1 MTYVVSDI
9 HGNYR
14 KYLKLL
20 EKINF
25 NDSDTLFVLGDV
37 VDRGKQPIEI
47 LTDMMYRSNV
57 IPILGNHEYM
67 ALESLRILSSEIT
80 QESILSLE
88 QDFLIS
94 ALNWI
99 ELGGQTTIDGF
110 MKLSKESQN
119 DLLDYLLEFSLYEE
133 VTVKGQDYVLVHAG
147 LSNFSPERKLKDY
160 QLHKLIFESPEYFRT
175 YFSNKILVTG
185 HTPTRF
191 IDDNS
196 KPDFIF
202 KANNHIAIDCGE
214 GFGGKLGAMCFDTGE
229 EFYV

>member
-9 HGNYR
+9 HGNFK

-25 NDSDTLFVLGDV
+25 QCCDTLFVLGDI
-37 VDRGKQPIEI
+37 VDRGKQPMEI

-57 IPILGNHEYM
+57 IPILGNHEFM

-80 QESILSLE
+80 EESIISFEQNFLE
-88 QDFLIS
+88 S
-94 ALNWI
+94 AVNWI
-99 ELGGQTTIDGF
+99 ELGGQTTIDEF

-147 LSNFSPERKLKDY
+147 LSNFAPERKLEDY
-160 QLHKLIFESPEYFRT
+160 QLHEIIFENPEYWRT
-175 YFSNKILVTG
+175 YFPNKILVTG
-185 HTPTRF
+185 HTPTRL
-191 IDDNS
+191 IDGNI

-202 KANNHIAIDCGE
+202 KANNHIAIDCGV
-214 GFGGKLGAMCFDTGE
+214 GYGGKLGAICLDTGE